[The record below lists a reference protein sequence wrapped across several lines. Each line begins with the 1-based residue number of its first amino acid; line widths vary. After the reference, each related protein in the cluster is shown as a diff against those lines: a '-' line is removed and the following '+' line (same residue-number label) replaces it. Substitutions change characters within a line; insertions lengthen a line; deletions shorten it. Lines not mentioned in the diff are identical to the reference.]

1 MESKRDMMGLVLV
14 VLLMFFLGSSQ
25 AYDFKVGGKD
35 GWVLKPSEG
44 YSHWAQRN
52 RFQVNDSLVFK
63 YKKGSDSV
71 LIVNKNDFF
80 NCNKAKPVQSLTDG
94 NSVYKFDRSG
104 PFYFISGEAEN
115 CNKGQK
121 LEIIVLAVRNNSS
134 HKAPSPTPSPK
145 PSPPSLSP
153 AANPVAASP
162 NAAENPNAESPNSE
176 LLPAHSSVFRAP
188 APAPSAAVAVGG
200 GSIGLVMGLSLVFGL
215 FSGLV

>member
-1 MESKRDMMGLVLV
+1 MGLVLV

-25 AYDFKVGGKD
+25 AYHFKVGGKD

-71 LIVNKNDFF
+71 LIVDKNDFF

-104 PFYFISGEAEN
+104 PFYFISGDAEN

-121 LEIIVLAVRNNSS
+121 LEIIVLAVRNNTS
-134 HKAPSPTPSPK
+134 HKAPSPKPSSPSP
-145 PSPPSLSP
+145 SPVG
-153 AANPVAASP
+153 NPVASSP
-162 NAAENPNAESPNSE
+162 NAAESPNAESPNSE
-176 LLPAHSSVFRAP
+176 MSPAHSSVFRAP

>member
-1 MESKRDMMGLVLV
+1 MD
-14 VLLMFFLGSSQ
+14 
-25 AYDFKVGGKD
+25 
-35 GWVLKPSEG
+35 
-44 YSHWAQRN
+44 
-52 RFQVNDSLVFK
+52 
-63 YKKGSDSV
+63 
-71 LIVNKNDFF
+71 KNDFF

-134 HKAPSPTPSPK
+134 HKAPSPTPS
-145 PSPPSLSP
+145 LSP

-162 NAAENPNAESPNSE
+162 NAAESPNAESPNSE
-176 LLPAHSSVFRAP
+176 LLPAHSSGFRAP